1 MLLQNS
7 LHLCAHKHGV
17 AQIRTPAPTITTSL
31 YAPSPTYTSST
42 FHFRHHSHARKPCVH
57 YRSLLVSPSLAP
69 SPSFLPLPSRVRSTC
84 HAHPPSVSAS
94 SDPQRNN
101 ISRHIGPGGVQQP
114 SSNRTPRRKAEGA
127 QGEHALLY
135 LQRNNWVCIF
145 LRILGVHTATR
156 T

>member
-69 SPSFLPLPSRVRSTC
+69 SPILLPLPSRVRSAC
-84 HAHPPSVSAS
+84 HAHPPSASAS

-101 ISRHIGPGGVQQP
+101 SSRDIRPGGVQQP
-114 SSNRTPRRKAEGA
+114 SSDRPPRRKAEGERCCHYRETF
-127 QGEHALLY
+127 G
-135 LQRNNWVCIF
+135 VCII
-145 LRILGVHTATR
+145 LVHILGVHTSVCKWKG
-156 T
+156 